1 MTSNSYF
8 TKIKG
13 FHIYA
18 FGLLRKLYNWV
29 LSWAHKKYSS
39 AALFV
44 LAFSESSFFPIPPDV
59 LQIALSVSRPKKSF
73 FYALIASL
81 GSILGGIL
89 GYFIGLF
96 LFDTIGGFII
106 NTLGYQSEFNSI
118 GNLYKSYAFLVILA
132 SAFTPIPYKVF
143 TIAAGFWQVGL
154 LPLIAASVIGRSARF
169 FLVAT
174 LIYIF
179 GPKIKEFIDKY
190 FNLLTIIFII
200 LLISGFL
207 IIKYLL

>member
-1 MTSNSYF
+1 MTS
-8 TKIKG
+8 IKSKLG
-13 FHIYA
+13 SFHFYT
-18 FGLLRKLYNWV
+18 FGQLRKLYDWI

-44 LAFSESSFFPIPPDV
+44 LAFAESSFFPIPPDI
-59 LQIALSVSRPKKSF
+59 LQIALSVSKPKKSF
-73 FYALIASL
+73 FYALVSSV
-81 GSILGGIL
+81 GSVLGGIL

-96 LFDTIGGFII
+96 LFDTIGSFII
-106 NTLGYQSEFNSI
+106 NTLGYQAQFNSV
-118 GNLYKSYAFLVILA
+118 GDLYKSYAFLVILV

-154 LPLIAASVIGRSARF
+154 LPLIAASAIGRSARF

-174 LIYIF
+174 LFYFF

-200 LLISGFL
+200 LLIGGFFA
-207 IIKYLL
+207 IKYIL

>member
-1 MTSNSYF
+1 MKAIVN
-8 TKIKG
+8 KIKG
-13 FHIYA
+13 FHLYA
-18 FGLLRKLYNWV
+18 FGLLRKLYDWV

-44 LAFSESSFFPIPPDV
+44 LAFSESSFFPVPPDI
-59 LQIALSVSRPKKSF
+59 LQIALSVSKPKKSF
-73 FYALIASL
+73 YYALIASV
-81 GSILGGIL
+81 GSVLGGIL

-96 LFDTIGGFII
+96 LFDTIGSIII
-106 NTLGYQSEFNSI
+106 NSLGYQAQFNSV
-118 GNLYKSYAFLVILA
+118 GDLYKSYAFLAILI

-154 LPLIAASVIGRSARF
+154 FPLIAASIIGRSARF

-174 LIYIF
+174 LIHFF

-190 FNLLTIIFII
+190 FNLLSMIFII
-200 LLISGFL
+200 LLIGGFL
-207 IIKYLL
+207 IVKYIL